1 MHTAPELRAS
11 PRLGVLAGTLATV
24 RSRRPWILGGL
35 ALQFVGGAIP
45 AVVVWRLGRAEQ
57 LAGEVT
63 KYSIRLA
70 WHDALHT
77 PLGIAALLGGL
88 ALVIAGSVLVARP
101 FVRRRRTLIVAVP
114 LAAVVGFMVLGAFLA
129 ILALFAWL
137 VYASEGFIVDAL
149 PDLPYRRQ
157 DRSVDDDTGPGQ
169 RD

>member
-1 MHTAPELRAS
+1 MHTAPELDDS
-11 PRLGVLAGTLATV
+11 PRLGLLANTLATV
-24 RSRRPWILGGL
+24 QSRRPWILGGL

-57 LAGEVT
+57 LAGELS

-88 ALVIAGSVLVARP
+88 ALVIAGSVLLARP

-129 ILALFAWL
+129 ILALVLWL
-137 VYASEGFIVDAL
+137 VYATEGFIVDAL
-149 PDLPYRRQ
+149 PDLPDRR
-157 DRSVDDDTGPGQ
+157 R
-169 RD
+169 RRN